1 MQNTIIWNTAT
12 PLVTSEH
19 VDLCWRRDWSV
30 FSPSWHFL
38 CLALSPP
45 LPLSPCLLPQSDG
58 PNVRVHPRE
67 RRKIVKI
74 NELLFSLAV
83 RPTDRATALPLP
95 RQLSSCLPAVRWTVK
110 EGRKDGKSGGEWE
123 RTTILILPFLP
134 LLRASDNPSGG
145 SNSLFEGQ
153 FHRLCRSGDGNTSWT
168 LLSPI
173 SLPLRFPRAGAG
185 CKKWAC

>member
-1 MQNTIIWNTAT
+1 M
-12 PLVTSEH
+12 
-19 VDLCWRRDWSV
+19 
-30 FSPSWHFL
+30 
-38 CLALSPP
+38 
-45 LPLSPCLLPQSDG
+45 
-58 PNVRVHPRE
+58 
-67 RRKIVKI
+67 KI

-110 EGRKDGKSGGEWE
+110 EGRKDGKSGGERE

-168 LLSPI
+168 LLSPHL
-173 SLPLRFPRAGAG
+173 SAAPLPASWSRVQEMGLLNFKSMLMLPVVDAGRGGEGETDRREVGTDWLPHGDQTMGSRFE
-185 CKKWAC
+185 